1 MKSINRTILA
11 ALTCA
16 AISLSLGSISTPAH
30 ANDGF
35 GIQIGSGGIRIEIGN
50 GHHRRHHN
58 NCGNPCGNCNPC
70 GNGGG
75 NYQQPAPFI
84 DVTVNEI
91 VGGWQDE
98 WRTDCCGRQ
107 YRTGRQVWVEQQVQR
122 YVRAYWDPRSRAYWY
137 VDSYGNNI
145 IVN

>member
-30 ANDGF
+30 AGS
-35 GIQIGSGGIRIEIGN
+35 GIEIQIGNGGISIGIDN
-50 GHHRRHHN
+50 HGGYRHHRQHHN
-58 NCGNPCGNCNPC
+58 CGGC

-98 WRTDCCGRQ
+98 VATDCCGRR
-107 YRTGRQVWVEQQVQR
+107 YYTGRQVWVEQQVQR
-122 YVRAYWDPRSRAYWY
+122 FVRAYWDPRSNAYWY
-137 VDSYGNNI
+137 LDSYGNNI